1 MKLLTQGLIRCAN
14 DLRRRIARYFEI
26 VVMGMDT
33 RHEKRSRLG
42 KLTGKRRIIND
53 MDELDQIVR
62 QHFAGIVTLLS

>member
-1 MKLLTQGLIRCAN
+1 MEFLTQGFVRCAN
-14 DLRRRIARYFEI
+14 DLRWRIARYFEI

-42 KLTGKRRIIND
+42 KLTRERRTINS
-53 MDELDQIVR
+53 MERQDESVR